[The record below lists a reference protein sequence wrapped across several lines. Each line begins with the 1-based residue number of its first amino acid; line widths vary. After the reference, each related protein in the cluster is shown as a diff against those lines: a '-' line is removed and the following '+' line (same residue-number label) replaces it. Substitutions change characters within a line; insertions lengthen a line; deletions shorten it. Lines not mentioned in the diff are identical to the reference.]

1 MAEMKA
7 PEQNQALARIAE
19 LLRLAEQDSGPE
31 FLPQSLNVMGLFR
44 DFVLPSSRT
53 MEKLSY
59 GDPLFRMPTQS
70 NIPITADR
78 EYAAEVLGMAPAGVA
93 AGRATSRVANEVSD
107 QLVKTITGNPQA
119 TAPAVLEAAGQM
131 APLSR
136 IFSPEQAKKI
146 IPKTKVVDESGNPKL
161 MYHGTTESFEDFD
174 PQTRGAIFATPD
186 NEEFLRPYLGRFFN
200 TKTGSFEFAPGANVR
215 PVYIDAKKP
224 FDFEN
229 KDHVK
234 SIVQWIKDNIP
245 DSADIAES
253 IGKKLGGGEY
263 YEIER
268 PSVQKAIRGLGFDGF
283 FVNENGVKNIAVFD
297 PKQIKSA
304 TSDSSF
310 EGLLEPETASKF
322 TEDVFSNP
330 LMEDTTK

>member
-1 MAEMKA
+1 MKA

-146 IPKTKVVDESGNPKL
+146 IPETKAIDESGNPQL
-161 MYHGTTESFEDFD
+161 VYHGTGQLTDEDEAIKEF
-174 PQTRGAIFATPD
+174 QTFNPAWFAKDTSTAD
-186 NEEFLRPYLGRFFN
+186 LYAN
-200 TKTGSFEFAPGANVR
+200 TKGLSPTVYPSYLDIRNPLEIKVDMNAAVTGKGSGIISVLRKLGLDEDRDFPG
-215 PVYIDAKKP
+215 YK
-224 FDFEN
+224 
-229 KDHVK
+229 
-234 SIVQWIKDNIP
+234 
-245 DSADIAES
+245 SADVWEIVNNPRFMEAAMDSGYDGIKVKEG
-253 IGKKLGGGEY
+253 GKDT
-263 YEIER
+263 
-268 PSVQKAIRGLGFDGF
+268 F
-283 FVNENGVKNIAVFD
+283 AVFD
-297 PKQIKSA
+297 ASQVKSA
-304 TSDSSF
+304 ISDPDL
-310 EGLLEPETASKF
+310 ERLLEPETASKF